1 MYFFYMF
8 QLTVVPTTEPG
19 VINFKVA
26 DTLQCRIVLNPQHL
40 QSLHL
45 KITPLPERKDV
56 WSPEELQVFNTTFI
70 GNKLMFQKLLTF

>member
-1 MYFFYMF
+1 MF
-8 QLTVVPTTEPG
+8 QLTVVATTEPG

-26 DTLQCRIVLNPQHL
+26 ETLQCRIVLNPQHL

-56 WSPEELQVFNTTFI
+56 VWSPEELQVFNTT
-70 GNKLMFQKLLTF
+70 LLYLFTT